1 LKPQRPRPKNFDD
14 TQYRK
19 IIDQLDERMPG
30 KELEAHCNSIAKDI
44 LINYEGFEWIE
55 KGPEFR
61 GTPFDFFG
69 LKNGAPYI
77 IELKASLKTFNAP
90 GETQKWRMQEL
101 LHRIEYLNIALL
113 QLKLRQAQY
122 RIFYDEDMDILF
134 NGTKAPL
141 EPIEA
146 WIRERLG

>member
-1 LKPQRPRPKNFDD
+1 MKSKRPRPKRFDD
-14 TQYRK
+14 YKYRA
-19 IIDQLDERMPG
+19 IIDQLHERMPG
-30 KELEAHCNSIAKDI
+30 KELEGHCTIIVEDI

-77 IELKASLKTFNAP
+77 IEMKASLKSFNAP
-90 GETQKWRMQEL
+90 GETQKWRMREL
-101 LHRIEYLNIALL
+101 LRRIEYLNIALV
-113 QLKLRQAQY
+113 QLKLRKAQY
-122 RIFYDEDMDILF
+122 RIFYDQDMEILF
-134 NGTKAPL
+134 NGNKAPL

>member
-1 LKPQRPRPKNFDD
+1 MKSKRPKPKKFHDA
-14 TQYRK
+14 QYQK
-19 IIDQLDERMPG
+19 IIDQLHERMPG
-30 KELEAHCNSIAKDI
+30 KDLQAHCTSIAEDI

-77 IELKASLKTFNAP
+77 IELKASLKSFNAP
-90 GETQKWRMQEL
+90 GETQKWRMWEL
-101 LHRIEYLNIALL
+101 LRRIEYLNIALIQL
-113 QLKLRQAQY
+113 QLNKAQY
-122 RIFYDEDMDILF
+122 RIFYDDDMEILF
-134 NGTKAPL
+134 NGTKAPF